1 MWIKKPLILINLNSW
16 DNMTRYNLQYVIKLK
31 KKKKSLRMGT
41 TYKQY
46 RLLLNGKKKKLT
58 QISLCVCLH
67 VC

>member
-31 KKKKSLRMGT
+31 KKKSLRMGT

-46 RLLLNGKKKKLT
+46 RLLLNGKKKKT
-58 QISLCVCLH
+58 YSN
-67 VC
+67 